1 MGSMR
6 RKSTGSQYESCL
18 KSTQAQGFF
27 KNFKNTY
34 NNRNKWQPEYIV
46 KPCKANLPTI

>member
-6 RKSTGSQYESCL
+6 RKSTGSQYESFL

-27 KNFKNTY
+27 KNFKKLITTEISGS
-34 NNRNKWQPEYIV
+34 QSI
-46 KPCKANLPTI
+46 